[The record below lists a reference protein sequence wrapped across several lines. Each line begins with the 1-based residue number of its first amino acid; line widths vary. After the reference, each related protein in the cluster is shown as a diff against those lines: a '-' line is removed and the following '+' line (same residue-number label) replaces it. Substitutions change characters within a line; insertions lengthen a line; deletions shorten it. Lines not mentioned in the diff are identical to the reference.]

1 MTRKEKGR
9 GWTELG
15 MEGDLEQAVLKTR
28 WPKGG
33 WWCQCPSVGFVCLHR
48 AVCAHL
54 RAITVPPRKR
64 IVTYG
69 NSPNIPNSL
78 ALAREKY
85 YGKKCPLSKMLAPP
99 PNTTC
104 TPPRLHVPVAHA
116 LNTSPEIQ
124 VIQVYPWQILVFPAR
139 NYPTSV
145 GHVYQ
150 NTLRYWG

>member
-1 MTRKEKGR
+1 MQVVY
-9 GWTELG
+9 
-15 MEGDLEQAVLKTR
+15 DLTTNAFIVDLNYLS
-28 WPKGG
+28 GC
-33 WWCQCPSVGFVCLHR
+33 CQ
-48 AVCAHL
+48 
-54 RAITVPPRKR
+54 
-64 IVTYG
+64 
-69 NSPNIPNSL
+69 
-78 ALAREKY
+78 
-85 YGKKCPLSKMLAPP
+85 
-99 PNTTC
+99 C